1 MQAIKLLHK
10 GVQMNRE
17 EALIKYYGGNAKY
30 SGGKLISINGKNV
43 SYHNRIFGGQL
54 SRIGNDYI
62 SYLGGKLHKVGGAQ
76 VQYVGSKIVKIG
88 GISVS

>member
-1 MQAIKLLHK
+1 
-10 GVQMNRE
+10 MNSE

-30 SGGKLISINGKNV
+30 SFGKLISINGKKV
-43 SYHNRIFGGQL
+43 SYHNTIFGGQP

-62 SYLGGKLHKVGGAQ
+62 SYLGGALNKVGGAQ
-76 VQYVGSKIVKIG
+76 VKYVGGKIVKIG